1 MEKEVELC
9 LSFSSDALLD
19 KLEKEMDA
27 GMDAT
32 RRRGL
37 LVCCCPPLHR
47 RRRKSQTASV
57 LVPISPPSE
66 GEGEQACLLAERW
79 RWMLLRAILLS
90 FASVVRL
97 NAIPCQLATS
107 FLKSSQLRSRV

>member
-1 MEKEVELC
+1 M
-9 LSFSSDALLD
+9 LL
-19 KLEKEMDA
+19 
-27 GMDAT
+27 
-32 RRRGL
+32 
-37 LVCCCPPLHR
+37 PPLHR

-57 LVPISPPSE
+57 LVPISPPSG

-90 FASVVRL
+90 FAGVVRL

-107 FLKSSQLRSRV
+107 FFLTITVKVEGRYEEEEETLAQF